1 MSTLSSLR
9 MFYARELKKLREEIA
24 AYPSEESLW
33 LTSGQ
38 VKNSGANLAMHLVGN
53 LNTYIG
59 ARLGATSYVRD
70 RPFEFAGRDIPQ
82 ATLVASI
89 EDVTRIV
96 DRTLSGLTDADL
108 EKIYPEATPDGE
120 ATTGHFLIHLAMHLT
135 YHLGQ
140 INYHRRLLP
149 F

>member
-1 MSTLSSLR
+1 MNNFPH
-9 MFYARELKKLREEIA
+9 FYNRELKKLREEIA

-38 VKNSGANLAMHLVGN
+38 VKNSGGNLSMHLVGN

-59 ARLGATSYVRD
+59 ARLGGTGYVRD
-70 RPFEFAGRDIPQ
+70 RPFEFAGRGIPK
-82 ATLVASI
+82 ATLIASI
-89 EDVTRIV
+89 DDVTGVV
-96 DRTLSGLTDADL
+96 DRTLSGLTEADL
-108 EKIYPEATPDGE
+108 EKEYPEETPEGRVS
-120 ATTGHFLIHLAMHLT
+120 TGHFLLHLAMHLS